1 MLEKL
6 NGLLAKVDT
15 LKEFGGVVENFFT
28 LVRSLKKFFLTSN
41 HWITN
46 DKELNSLK
54 GRIFTVTILSAEIN
68 TLRGFGDLH
77 R

>member
-1 MLEKL
+1 MRL

-28 LVRSLKKFFLTSN
+28 LTSN

-54 GRIFTVTILSAEIN
+54 RRIFSVTILSTEIT

-77 R
+77 GQHTYKVE

>member
-1 MLEKL
+1 MCSKKL

-28 LVRSLKKFFLTSN
+28 LTSN
-41 HWITN
+41 HSITN
-46 DKELNSLK
+46 NKESNSLK
-54 GRIFTVTILSAEIN
+54 GRIFTVTILSAEIT

-77 R
+77 QQHTYKVE

>member
-1 MLEKL
+1 VRL

-28 LVRSLKKFFLTSN
+28 LTSN

-68 TLRGFGDLH
+68 TLRGLGDLH
-77 R
+77 WQHTYKVG

>member
-1 MLEKL
+1 MRL

-15 LKEFGGVVENFFT
+15 LKEFGGVVEHVFT
-28 LVRSLKKFFLTSN
+28 LTSN

-46 DKELNSLK
+46 NKELNSLK
-54 GRIFTVTILSAEIN
+54 GQIFTVTILSAEIN

-77 R
+77 RQHTYKVG